1 MSTIQA
7 VRGTRDFY
15 PEDMVRRQW
24 LYGHIRGVSEQFGY
38 QEYDGPF
45 LEKLELYAAK
55 SGDELVKEQS
65 YVFSDRSG
73 TMIALRPELTLSL
86 ARMVA
91 EISKSAL
98 FPLRWWSFGPFWRY
112 ERTQKGRSRE
122 FFQWNIDLLGV
133 DAPQADAEMIAIA
146 ATLFRR
152 VGLRPDQIR
161 IKVNNRKLAESRL
174 HDFGIEADQRAF
186 VFHLIDRRDK
196 MSEAAWRDYALE
208 GGLNSAA
215 YDALVSYL
223 SNDDGWNH
231 SSDLAEC
238 LEACGALGVEEY
250 VEYDPSVIRGLDYYT
265 GTVYEAR
272 DVKGHHRSILG
283 GGRYDNLVA
292 DVGGDRIPGTG
303 FAMGDIVFSL
313 VLEENGVVPDLKTN
327 PAQVF
332 VTSFDEST
340 ISESMEV
347 SAELRRAGFSAEW
360 YPEPARLQRQ
370 FKYADRQGIP
380 VAVILGPE
388 EIAQGTVAIKD
399 LVSGEQRTISRSELI
414 QTVQSILASEE
425 GK

>member
-223 SNDDGWNH
+223 SNDDGWNN

-347 SAELRRAGFSAEW
+347 SAELRRAGFSVEW

-425 GK
+425 G

>member
-86 ARMVA
+86 ARMVS

-223 SNDDGWNH
+223 SNDDGWNN

-347 SAELRRAGFSAEW
+347 SAELRRAGFSVEW

-425 GK
+425 G

>member
-174 HDFGIEADQRAF
+174 RDFGIDADQRAF

-292 DVGGDRIPGTG
+292 EVGGDRIPGTG

-340 ISESMEV
+340 ISESRGV
-347 SAELRRAGFSAEW
+347 SAELRRAGFSVEW
-360 YPEPARLQRQ
+360 YPEPARLPRQ

-399 LVSGEQRTISRSELI
+399 LVSGEQRTIPRSELI
-414 QTVQSILASEE
+414 QAVQSILASGE
-425 GK
+425 G

>member
-174 HDFGIEADQRAF
+174 RDFGIDADQRAF

-292 DVGGDRIPGTG
+292 EVGGDRIPGTG

-347 SAELRRAGFSAEW
+347 SAELRRAGFSVEW
-360 YPEPARLQRQ
+360 YPEPARLPRQ

-399 LVSGEQRTISRSELI
+399 LVSGEQRTIPRSELI
-414 QTVQSILASEE
+414 QAVQSILASGE
-425 GK
+425 G